1 MPPPILLTSVK
12 TRLVMPSPTGYVVS
26 QAISKYNG
34 AVDCINVWN
43 RVIDEYSWAEIDY
56 INKIMVLFY
65 LKTVNHEKVVIM
77 SVLRNN

>member
-77 SVLRNN
+77 SVLTNN

>member
-43 RVIDEYSWAEIDY
+43 RVIDEYSCEGHAMQLPRD
-56 INKIMVLFY
+56 N
-65 LKTVNHEKVVIM
+65 
-77 SVLRNN
+77 

>member
-1 MPPPILLTSVK
+1 
-12 TRLVMPSPTGYVVS
+12 MPSPTGYVVS

>member
-1 MPPPILLTSVK
+1 VPPPILLTSVK

-77 SVLRNN
+77 SVLTNN